1 MCLVVYCVSI
11 RCAANVLGEGILRP
25 LLTKEKTGDSGDEV
39 WDFPSVRAVI
49 EFKWMHWARR
59 FLIYEFTL
67 YLGWLLSF
75 VGYMAMYIE
84 KNLNHNF
91 MDDDMVGKDIACIVF
106 AYMLDIASLLFMLP
120 FLVIEYNS
128 VMFYKWQW
136 IGMWNLFDASAY
148 ILQVLISFLHFTRL
162 KFGTRFYV
170 TLLATHCTILFVKVQ
185 YFAR

>member
-1 MCLVVYCVSI
+1 MCLVVYCVNI
-11 RCAANVLGEGILRP
+11 RRAANVLGEGILRP

-59 FLIYEFTL
+59 YLIFEFIL

-84 KNLNHNF
+84 KNLDRDF
-91 MDDDMVGKDIACIVF
+91 MDEMDDADRACAVF

-120 FLVIEYNS
+120 FLIIEYNS
-128 VMFYKWQW
+128 VRFYKWQW

-148 ILQVLISFLHFTRL
+148 ILQVLVSFFHFTHL
-162 KFGTRFYV
+162 KFETNFYV
-170 TLLATHCTILFVKVQ
+170 SLLATHCTILFVKVQ